1 MKNLN
6 KIKGLTLI
14 EVMVLMSLIL
24 GFILIFLNMDM
35 ATNEKQN
42 TRKVGTQ
49 LNMIVS
55 AVDKRISIEGKSF
68 DYWKNG
74 TTWNGPQFKDFLK
87 QELIGAN
94 NATCGN
100 PSKGWKPAI
109 DIADLD
115 VNSEEG
121 KTVSLMHENAL
132 TGKLIPC
139 SLWTVYPYDI
149 VPSATI
155 TADADNNL
163 DSLILSFKFANV
175 ADWTKGFPKFNQSYL
190 FAKEQKNTTLLTTKS
205 FYYSDASNN
214 LIDIKQCMTLK
225 NNCVMNLKISV
236 GSSSTD
242 DKKFKVDSSNSFE
255 TNLGF
260 AKSVQANQQID
271 CKIWTMDTS
280 TNPPTWN
287 TRITACGVTG
297 GSNGD
302 KEVGLIGDNIDAQN
316 IKITGRCVDYKDA
329 FPVTD
334 YNADCGM
341 IDNGTFVEL
350 NSTILH
356 AKSIN
361 AEKLAVNNTA
371 YLNNL
376 AVNDSGTNKATTVV
390 DNSFKSSGKSLLDIT
405 ASKYTL
411 DQDQKNDIRNVLVF
425 NPLYRPTAAE
435 TSFKTNGLEVKNFQS
450 EIESIVSKSFKT
462 NKVDISDKLFTQK
475 SSIAA
480 QLTVS
485 GKAQLEELRPS
496 KNIETANNL
505 IVADPENSLN
515 VKEEPYKVSLKFDD
529 IKANKTGVILGD
541 INANDIK
548 ITGLATSEQLN
559 FKTSY
564 NSKDLLKVSKS
575 LNFDNLTNKYIYPKG
590 YMTGW
595 GAEGY
600 SSNSGIFAKQFKL
613 ESALPTSLTSNQP
626 NIALQVNSTAADT
639 AAYIYDQNW
648 GFSQNYVGYRNG
660 IELTYDQFPDTR
672 GMFYMNDMGKVL
684 SSGYYDTGTKT
695 GIRIG
700 GGFNGSGNGSGF
712 FWGRDPKLLT
722 NEFGDKP
729 IIANLPSSIYGYS
742 AGENITAL
750 NNGYK
755 MIVNNLTVYAALAAN
770 LYSGANYH
778 AGLPKILSGST
789 ITNTDVPINYVSS
802 GVGEYWETAD
812 GIFLRSLNSTIT
824 YYLNRISYIYG
835 QYVNLNK
842 IGTIKGSKGD
852 RGARGQT
859 GSNGIQGEVGSQGI
873 PGAVGDRG

>member
-1 MKNLN
+1 MKNLK

-14 EVMVLMSLIL
+14 EVMVLMSLLI
-24 GFILIFLNMDM
+24 GFVLIFLNMDM

-55 AVDKRISIEGKSF
+55 AIDKRVSIEGKSF

-74 TTWNGPQFKDFLK
+74 TFWTGPQFKDFLK
-87 QELIGAN
+87 QELVGAN
-94 NATCGN
+94 NTTCGD
-100 PSKGWKPAI
+100 PSKGWKPVLNI
-109 DIADLD
+109 NGLD
-115 VNSEEG
+115 TAGQEG
-121 KTVSLMHENAL
+121 KSVTLMHDNAL

-139 SLWTVYPYDI
+139 TLWTVYPYDI
-149 VPSATI
+149 IPSAKLKANT
-155 TADADNNL
+155 DNNL
-163 DSLILSFKFANV
+163 DSILLSFKFANP
-175 ADWTKGFPKFNQSYL
+175 ADWSKGFAKFNESYL

-205 FYYSDASNN
+205 FYYSDASENI
-214 LIDIKQCMTLK
+214 IDFKKCLSLKDQCL
-225 NNCVMNLKISV
+225 MNLKISI

-302 KEVGLIGDNIDAQN
+302 KEVGLIGNNIDAQN
-316 IKITGRCVDYKDA
+316 IKITGRCIDYKEL

-341 IDNGTFVEL
+341 LDNGSFIEL

-356 AKSIN
+356 AKNISS
-361 AEKLAVNNTA
+361 EKLAVNGTA

-376 AVNDSGTNKATTVV
+376 AVNNTPANKITTVV
-390 DNSFKSSGKSLLDIT
+390 DNSFKSSGKSLRDIKAPFKNLT
-405 ASKYTL
+405 NEE
-411 DQDQKNDIRNVLVF
+411 KNDVKNRLIF
-425 NPLYRPTAAE
+425 TADYRPTAAA
-435 TSFKTNGLEVKNFQS
+435 TSFNTNALEVKNFQA
-450 EIESIVSKSFKT
+450 EIESIILKSFKT
-462 NKVDISDKLFTQK
+462 NKIDISDKLFTQK
-475 SSIAA
+475 SSVTP
-480 QLTVS
+480 QLNVK
-485 GKAQLEELRPS
+485 GKAVLEELRPS
-496 KNIETANNL
+496 VNVETQTNL
-505 IVADPENSLN
+505 IISDPENDLN
-515 VKEEPYKVSLKFDD
+515 KSEDRYKVSLDFED
-529 IKANKTGVILGD
+529 IKADKTAVILGD
-541 INANDIK
+541 IKANDIK
-548 ITGLATSEQLN
+548 VKGVATTEQLN

-564 NSKDLLKVSKS
+564 TSKNLLKVSKS

-600 SSNSGIFAKQFKL
+600 DANSGVFAKQFKL
-613 ESALPTSLTSNQP
+613 NTQLGSTG
-626 NIALQVNSTAADT
+626 IALQVNSTAADT
-639 AAYIYDQNW
+639 AASIYDQNW
-648 GFSQNYVGYRNG
+648 GFSKNYVGYRNG
-660 IELTYDQFPDTR
+660 IQLTYDQFPDTR

-684 SSGYYDTGTKT
+684 SSGYYDIGATT

-712 FWGRDPKLLT
+712 FWGRDPKSLT

-729 IIANLPSSIYGYS
+729 IIANLPSSIYGYN
-742 AGENITAL
+742 AGDNITAL

-778 AGLPKILSGST
+778 AGLPKILSGIT
-789 ITNTDVPINYVSS
+789 ITDVDVPINYVSS

-812 GIFLRSLNSTIT
+812 GIFLRSLNSNIT

>member
-1 MKNLN
+1 MKNLK

-14 EVMVLMSLIL
+14 EVMVLMSLLI
-24 GFILIFLNMDM
+24 GFVLIFLNMDM

-55 AVDKRISIEGKSF
+55 AIDKRISIEGKSF

-74 TTWNGPQFKDFLK
+74 TFWTGTQFKDFLK
-87 QELIGAN
+87 QELIGAEN
-94 NATCGN
+94 GTCGN
-100 PSKGWKPAI
+100 PSKGWKPAL
-109 DIADLD
+109 DMADLD
-115 VNSEEG
+115 VTSDEG
-121 KTVSLMHENAL
+121 KAVDLMHQNAL
-132 TGKLIPC
+132 KGKLIPC
-139 SLWTVYPYDI
+139 TLWTVYPYDI
-149 VPSATI
+149 VPSAKL
-155 TADADNNL
+155 TADVDNNL
-163 DSLILSFKFANV
+163 SSVLLSFKFANI
-175 ADWTKGFPKFNQSYL
+175 ADWNKGFSKFNESYL
-190 FAKEQKNTTLLTTKS
+190 FSKEQKNTTLLTTKS

-214 LIDIKQCMTLK
+214 IIDFKQCLTLK
-225 NNCVMNLKISV
+225 NNCAMNLNISV

-287 TRITACGVTG
+287 TRVTACGVTG

-316 IKITGRCVDYKDA
+316 IKITGRCVDYQDA

-341 IDNGTFVEL
+341 LDNGSFVEL

-356 AKSIN
+356 ANTIN
-361 AEKLAVNNTA
+361 SEKLAVNNTA

-376 AVNDSGTNKATTVV
+376 AVNDSPTNKITTTV
-390 DNSFKSSGKSLLDIT
+390 DHSFKSSGKSLPDIK
-405 ASKYTL
+405 AAV
-411 DQDQKNDIRNVLVF
+411 KNLTDDEKFSVSNVLMF
-425 NPLYRPTAAE
+425 TPEYRPTAAA
-435 TSFKTNGLEVKNFQS
+435 TSFNTNGLAVKNFQS

-462 NKVDISDKLFTQK
+462 NQIDISDKLFTQK
-475 SSIAA
+475 SSVTS
-480 QLTVS
+480 QLTVTD
-485 GKAQLEELRPS
+485 KATLEELRPS
-496 KNIETANNL
+496 RNVETPTNL
-505 IVADPENSLN
+505 IVADPENDLN
-515 VKEEPYKVSLKFDD
+515 DEADPYKVSLKFDD
-529 IKANKTGVILGD
+529 IEATETGLILGD

-548 ITGLATSEQLN
+548 VTGLATTEQLN

-564 NSKDLLKVSKS
+564 NSKNLLKVSKS

-595 GAEGY
+595 GSEGY
-600 SSNSGIFAKQFKL
+600 ISNSGVYAKQFKL
-613 ESALPTSLTSNQP
+613 DTQIGATGM
-626 NIALQVNSTAADT
+626 ALQVNSTAADT
-639 AAYIYDQNW
+639 AASIYDQNW
-648 GFSQNYVGYRNG
+648 GFAQNYVGYRNG

-684 SSGYYDTGTKT
+684 SSGYYDIGATT

-712 FWGRDPKLLT
+712 FWGRDPKSLT
-722 NEFGDKP
+722 NEFGDRP
-729 IIANLPSSIYGYS
+729 IIANLPSSIYGYN

-755 MIVNNLTVYAALAAN
+755 MIVNNLTVHAALAAN
-770 LYSGANYH
+770 LYSGAYYH

-789 ITNTDVPINYVSS
+789 ITTTDVPINYVSS

-835 QYVNLNK
+835 QYINLNK

-859 GSNGIQGEVGSQGI
+859 GSNGIQGEIGSQGI